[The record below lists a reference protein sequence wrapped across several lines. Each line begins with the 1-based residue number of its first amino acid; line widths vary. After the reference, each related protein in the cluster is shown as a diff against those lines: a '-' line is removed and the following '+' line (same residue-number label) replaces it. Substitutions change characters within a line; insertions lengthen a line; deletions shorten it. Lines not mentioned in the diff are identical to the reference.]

1 MIATIATATQMQ
13 NNFGKYLN
21 LVIEGQE
28 VIVTKNGKEIGR
40 LVPKNTV
47 VSYLTDSLTG
57 IIKNEYSLD
66 DIKTERLLKK
76 HGSAD

>member
-13 NNFGKYLN
+13 INFGKYLN
-21 LVIEGQE
+21 LMMKGQG

-47 VSYLTDSLTG
+47 VSYLSDSLTG
-57 IIKNEYSLD
+57 ILKNEYNLD
-66 DIKTERLLKK
+66 DIKTN
-76 HGSAD
+76 

>member
-21 LVIEGQE
+21 LVMKGQE

-47 VSYLTDSLTG
+47 VSYLSDSLTG
-57 IIKNEYSLD
+57 ILKNKYSLD
-66 DIKTERLLKK
+66 DIKT
-76 HGSAD
+76 D

>member
-21 LVIEGQE
+21 LVMKGQE

-47 VSYLTDSLTG
+47 VSYLSDSLTG

-66 DIKTERLLKK
+66 DIKT
-76 HGSAD
+76 D

>member
-13 NNFGKYLN
+13 INFGKYLN
-21 LVIEGQE
+21 LMMKGQG

-47 VSYLTDSLTG
+47 VSYLSDSLTG
-57 IIKNEYSLD
+57 IIKNEYNLD
-66 DIKTERLLKK
+66 DIKTN
-76 HGSAD
+76 

>member
-21 LVIEGQE
+21 LVMRGQE
-28 VIVTKNGKEIGR
+28 VIATKNGKEVGR

-47 VSYLTDSLTG
+47 VFILLILLQASS
-57 IIKNEYSLD
+57 
-66 DIKTERLLKK
+66 KTSISWMISKQK
-76 HGSAD
+76 GS

>member
-21 LVIEGQE
+21 LVTKGQE
-28 VIVTKNGKEIGR
+28 VSGTKNGKEIGR

-47 VSYLTDSLTG
+47 VSYLSDSLTG
-57 IIKNEYSLD
+57 IIKNEYNLD
-66 DIKTERLLKK
+66 DIKT
-76 HGSAD
+76 D

>member
-1 MIATIATATQMQ
+1 MILTTATATQMQ
-13 NNFGKYLN
+13 NNFGKYLT
-21 LVIEGQE
+21 LVMKGQE
-28 VIVTKNGKEIGR
+28 VIMTKNGKEIGR

-47 VSYLTDSLTG
+47 VSYLSDSLTG
-57 IIKNEYSLD
+57 ILKNKYNLD

>member
-21 LVIEGQE
+21 LVMKGQE

-47 VSYLTDSLTG
+47 VSYLSDSLTG
-57 IIKNEYSLD
+57 ILKNKYNLD
-66 DIKTERLLKK
+66 DIKT
-76 HGSAD
+76 D

>member
-21 LVIEGQE
+21 LVMKGQE

-47 VSYLTDSLTG
+47 VSYLSDSLTG
-57 IIKNEYSLD
+57 ILKNEYNLD
-66 DIKTERLLKK
+66 NIKT
-76 HGSAD
+76 H

>member
-13 NNFGKYLN
+13 INFGKYLN
-21 LVIEGQE
+21 LMMKGQG

-47 VSYLTDSLTG
+47 VSYLSDSLTG
-57 IIKNEYSLD
+57 ILKNEYNHQQN
-66 DIKTERLLKK
+66 KTN
-76 HGSAD
+76 

>member
-21 LVIEGQE
+21 LVMKGQE
-28 VIVTKNGKEIGR
+28 VIATKNGKEIGR

-47 VSYLTDSLTG
+47 VSYLSDSLTG
-57 IIKNEYSLD
+57 IIKNEYNLD
-66 DIKTERLLKK
+66 DIKT
-76 HGSAD
+76 D